1 MVVEI
6 EQPGVGAVRQL
17 GVPVKLSRTPGAAR
31 GPGPALGEHTG
42 AALSAAGYSDEE
54 IEALERSGA
63 VAGAGDA
70 LPAAARFL

>member
-1 MVVEI
+1 
-6 EQPGVGAVRQL
+6 VRDSL
-17 GVPVKLSRTPGAAR
+17 TGTPSWRTAPTPGCSISTTISRAR
-31 GPGPALGEHTG
+31 GPRPALGEHTG
-42 AALSAAGYSDEE
+42 AALRAAGYSDEE